1 VGDAA
6 AVAEVDGAD
15 ELLEVFPGDVFLHLS
30 LGHLGE
36 EFSSLDVLDHHEN
49 LGFVGH
55 NLSELHD
62 VGVTHQAH
70 DGDLAFDLLHQL
82 ILLEPLFLDDLDGH
96 ALVGAEVSPVV
107 DLGEVSLPQHLPYLV
122 LVEQDVPAATRA
134 RSRAIGSAIHLGG
147 GDC

>member
-15 ELLEVFPGDVFLHLS
+15 ELLEVLPGDVFLHLS

-36 EFSSLDVLDHHEN
+36 ELSSLDVLHDHEDFC
-49 LGFVGH
+49 FVGH
-55 NLSELHD
+55 DLRELHD
-62 VGVTHQAH
+62 VGVAHQAH
-70 DGDLAFDLLHQL
+70 DGDLAFDLFHEL
-82 ILLEPLFLDDLDGH
+82 ILLEPLFLDDLHGH

-107 DLGEVSLPQHLPYLV
+107 DFGEVPLPQDLPYLV

-134 RSRAIGSAIHLGG
+134 RSRAVGSAIHLGG
-147 GDC
+147 GVC